1 MQISQGGQKFLKKRQ
16 DDLFNERPIDI
27 QKSKAMRDKNYW
39 DEMLYYSV
47 HIMRNKKE
55 IQMLKKKSGNDI
67 QILSLEID
75 IAKLENIINR
85 LKLQAIQNNLNSIKT
100 ELDIIRDRLN
110 DIERR
115 IKQLYMDLEKDT
127 EEVL

>member
-1 MQISQGGQKFLKKRQ
+1 MIH
-16 DDLFNERPIDI
+16 
-27 QKSKAMRDKNYW
+27 KNYW
-39 DEMLYYSV
+39 DEMLYRSV

-67 QILSLEID
+67 QTLSLEID
-75 IAKLENIINR
+75 ITE
-85 LKLQAIQNNLNSIKT
+85 LKLQAIENNLNSIKT
-100 ELDIIRDRLN
+100 KLDIIRDRLN

-115 IKQLYMDLEKDT
+115 TKQLYIDLEKDT

>member
-1 MQISQGGQKFLKKRQ
+1 MIH
-16 DDLFNERPIDI
+16 
-27 QKSKAMRDKNYW
+27 KNYW
-39 DEMLYYSV
+39 DEMLYRSV

-67 QILSLEID
+67 QTLSLEID
-75 IAKLENIINR
+75 IIKLENIITE
-85 LKLQAIQNNLNSIKT
+85 LKLQAIENNLNSIKT
-100 ELDIIRDRLN
+100 KLDIIRDRLN

-115 IKQLYMDLEKDT
+115 TKQLYIDLEKDT

>member
-1 MQISQGGQKFLKKRQ
+1 MIH
-16 DDLFNERPIDI
+16 
-27 QKSKAMRDKNYW
+27 KNYW
-39 DEMLYYSV
+39 DEMLYRNV

-75 IAKLENIINR
+75 IVKLENIINR
-85 LKLQAIQNNLNSIKT
+85 LKLQAIENNLNSIKT
-100 ELDIIRDRLN
+100 KLDIIRDRLN

-115 IKQLYMDLEKDT
+115 IRQLYMDLEKDT